1 VETSFRFARWL
12 RNLFNTGCSS
22 MIAHVAVGREAPIRF
37 PSKFFI
43 NGSWVMPSSNAYFDV
58 IFPATEEVFVRVVAA
73 QKADV
78 SLAVAAARE
87 AFDRG
92 PWPRL
97 SHCERAA
104 FLRRISQK
112 IAERAGDAAQIWPNE
127 MGILHSVA
135 KAYSPGVAD
144 VYDYYAALAETF
156 EFEEQHKSVAANC
169 GLLVREPVG
178 VVGAIIPW
186 NGPMSLIA
194 FKSAPALLAGCTIVI
209 KASPEA
215 PGHALMMGEIAQEIG
230 VPAGVV
236 NVLTADREASE
247 ALVVHAGV
255 DKIAFTGSTVAGRRI
270 ASLMGARIG
279 RCTLELG
286 GKSAAIVLDDYDV
299 ETAARELS
307 TNACAF
313 TGQVCAALSRIIVP
327 KHKHDD
333 FVDAIADNF
342 KKVQVGDPFDPAS
355 QMGPLA
361 MRRQRDRVEGYIA
374 SGRDAGYR
382 IAAGGGRPSHLDR
395 GFFIE
400 PTVFA
405 NVDNS
410 AVFAQEEIFGPIV
423 PVIAAHDDEHAVQI
437 ANDSVYGLNGAIF
450 TSDVDRAYALARQ
463 IRTGTVGHNGFK
475 LDFGI
480 AFGGVKQSGV
490 GREGGVEGL
499 RAYLES
505 KTLLLD
511 NLPSHLRKQD

>member
-1 VETSFRFARWL
+1 
-12 RNLFNTGCSS
+12 
-22 MIAHVAVGREAPIRF
+22 MIAHVAVRREAPIRF

-43 NGSWVMPSSNAYFDV
+43 NGSWVTPSSNAYFDV
-58 IFPATEEVFVRVVAA
+58 ISPATEEVFVRVAAA

-97 SHCERAA
+97 SHRERAA

-112 IAERAGDAAQIWPNE
+112 IAERAGDAAQIWSNE
-127 MGILHSVA
+127 S
-135 KAYSPGVAD
+135 
-144 VYDYYAALAETF
+144 
-156 EFEEQHKSVAANC
+156 
-169 GLLVREPVG
+169 
-178 VVGAIIPW
+178 
-186 NGPMSLIA
+186 PMSLIA

-270 ASLMGARIG
+270 ASLIGARVG